1 MQRTCLQL
9 SQVVASGTAWYAER
23 KRGTLEGLQ
32 RKRLQLAEAA
42 AIVPS
47 VAAWRVQCRHGTF

>member
-1 MQRTCLQL
+1 MCLQL
-9 SQVVASGTAWYAER
+9 SQAVAAVASGTGWYAQR

-42 AIVPS
+42 AVVPS
-47 VAAWRVQCRHGTF
+47 VAAWRVQCRHGTL